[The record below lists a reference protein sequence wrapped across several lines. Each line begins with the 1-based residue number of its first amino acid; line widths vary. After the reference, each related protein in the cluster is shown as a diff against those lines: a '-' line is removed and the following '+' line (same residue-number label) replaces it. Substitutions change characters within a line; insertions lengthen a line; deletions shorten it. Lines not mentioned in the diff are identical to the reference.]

1 MELQINRLIMK
12 IESQR
17 VEVKTTQKEVFE
29 FLSNAKNIEE
39 FLPQDNI
46 KEFQADEKSCSF
58 KVQGGITI
66 TLIQDTLVPF
76 ERIEMKSGEKS
87 PFPFDL
93 TIFIESI
100 EGKTVGYL
108 TFDGE
113 VNSFLKMMVQ
123 KPLTNL
129 FNYMS
134 VKIKE
139 KYD

>member
-1 MELQINRLIMK
+1 MK
-12 IESQR
+12 IDSQR
-17 VEVKTTQKEVFE
+17 VKVNASPKEVFD

-39 FLPQDNI
+39 LLPKDDI
-46 KEFQADEKSCSF
+46 KEFEADEKSCSF

-66 TLIQDTLVPF
+66 TLVQDALVPF
-76 ERIEMKSGEKS
+76 ERVEMKSGEKS

-93 TIFIESI
+93 VIHLQESDDKST
-100 EGKTVGYL
+100 EGYL
-108 TFDGE
+108 AFDGE

-134 VKIKE
+134 VKVKE
-139 KYD
+139 KFD

>member
-1 MELQINRLIMK
+1 MK

-17 VEVKTTQKEVFE
+17 VEVNAERNEIFE
-29 FLSNAKNIEE
+29 FLSHTKNIEE
-39 FLPQDNI
+39 LLPQDNI
-46 KEFQADEKSCSF
+46 KDFQSTDQTCSF

-66 TLIQDTLVPF
+66 TLVQDQLVPF

-87 PFPFDL
+87 PFPFEL
-93 TIFIESI
+93 TIFLESI

>member
-1 MELQINRLIMK
+1 MK

-17 VEVKTTQKEVFE
+17 VEVNAAPKEIFE
-29 FLSNAKNIEE
+29 FLSETKNIEE
-39 FLPQDNI
+39 LLPQDNI
-46 KEFQADEKSCSF
+46 KEFVSDENSCAF

-66 TLIQDTLVPF
+66 SLVQDQLVPH

-93 TIFIESI
+93 TIFIELI
-100 EGKTVGYL
+100 DGKTVGYL

>member
-1 MELQINRLIMK
+1 MK

-17 VEVKTTQKEVFE
+17 VTVNAFPEKVFA
-29 FLSNAKNIEE
+29 FLSDANNLKEL
-39 FLPQDNI
+39 LPTDQISDF
-46 KEFQADEKSCSF
+46 EGTEKTCSF

-66 TLIQDTLVPF
+66 TLVQDNLVPF

-87 PFPFDL
+87 PFPFTL
-93 TIFIESI
+93 TIFLEEIDD
-100 EGKTVGYL
+100 KTVGYID
-108 TFDGE
+108 FDGE
-113 VNSFLKMMVQ
+113 VNAFLKMMVQ

-134 VKIKE
+134 QKMKE

>member
-1 MELQINRLIMK
+1 MK

-17 VEVKTTQKEVFE
+17 VEVNAAPKEIFE
-29 FLSNAKNIEE
+29 FLSHTKNIEE
-39 FLPQDNI
+39 LLPQDNI
-46 KEFQADEKSCSF
+46 KEFQSDEESCSF

-66 TLIQDTLVPF
+66 TLVQDNLVSN

-100 EGKTVGYL
+100 DGKTVGYL